1 MWTIIAYVIVG
12 LVGGSIAKS
21 LMGKEKGTWVSTI
34 TLGIVGALLGGWLG
48 GLLFNVHYYNIF
60 SIKGVLF
67 SVVGAVLVLAIQGW
81 MAKRKA

>member
-48 GLLFNVHYYNIF
+48 GFLNLGYTNIF
-60 SIKGVLF
+60 SISGLIF
-67 SVVGAVLVLAIQGW
+67 SVAGAILVLAIQGW